1 MAYVLAGGLIALGA
15 WLILDRNRFALE
27 NARWHR
33 TKMPDSADPKV
44 RRLSAFGFALLGVV
58 IGGTGLYV
66 MRDAKRAN
74 RGHFKRTPDAR
85 RAEFEAIDRG
95 KVPGRSD
102 VRCGGAQRLIVG
114 TVMRGRT

>member
-1 MAYVLAGGLIALGA
+1 MASTLSSLEHSRADEAAPALPKTNDRLGYALGA

-66 MRDAKRAN
+66 IALIAKA
-74 RGHFKRTPDAR
+74 TP
-85 RAEFEAIDRG
+85 
-95 KVPGRSD
+95 
-102 VRCGGAQRLIVG
+102 
-114 TVMRGRT
+114 

>member
-1 MAYVLAGGLIALGA
+1 MGNALAKLFSMAYVLAGGLIALGA

-66 MRDAKRAN
+66 IALIAKA
-74 RGHFKRTPDAR
+74 TP
-85 RAEFEAIDRG
+85 
-95 KVPGRSD
+95 
-102 VRCGGAQRLIVG
+102 
-114 TVMRGRT
+114 